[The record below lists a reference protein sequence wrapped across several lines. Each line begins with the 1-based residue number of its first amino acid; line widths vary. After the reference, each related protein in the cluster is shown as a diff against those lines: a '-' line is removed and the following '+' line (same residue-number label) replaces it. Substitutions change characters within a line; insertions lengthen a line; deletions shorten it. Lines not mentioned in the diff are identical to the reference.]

1 MYTILIKNQ
10 MDKFTTTEARDV
22 LMSSTDE
29 FKDKNDARKALY
41 RQIYQFEQKGWLI
54 SSGEGR
60 SKRYSV
66 TETFKKL
73 NVTSNQARSASSY
86 SDSSGTYDIS
96 VNEVMVLRKEK
107 REVEAELEI
116 TLSEIERYKLL
127 EQRFPKLSKIV
138 PSLIQKANE
147 RSTELLGNLNALSN
161 VLKSLSEARSSC

>member
-10 MDKFTTTEARDV
+10 MDKFTVTAARDA

-29 FKDKNDARKALY
+29 FKNKNDARKALY
-41 RQIYQFEQKGWLI
+41 RQIYQFERKGWLI

-60 SKRYSV
+60 SKKYSV

-73 NVTSNQARSASSY
+73 NVTSNQARSTSSY
-86 SDSSGTYDIS
+86 SDSSSTYDIS
-96 VNEVMVLRKEK
+96 VSEVMVLRNEK

-116 TLSEIERYKLL
+116 TLSEIERYKILV
-127 EQRFPKLSKIV
+127 QRFPKLSKVV

-147 RSTELLGNLNALSN
+147 RSAELLGNLNALSN
-161 VLKSLSEARSSC
+161 VLKSLSEVQSSC